1 MFIFLANQNSAAN
14 RHTLGHI
21 VYHEESSAGDTI
33 DQTEDA
39 NDLETICKD
48 HADEDLDQIEDVLY
62 TRADLIVDP
71 TQTGVHQEVDKTQ
84 DKQDE
89 VGEIEPPH
97 YSQLDKDRQNF
108 DMYDKQ
114 VSAWFSNMNWNS
126 QPTKEE
132 DMHYIT

>member
-21 VYHEESSAGDTI
+21 VYHEESSADDTI
-33 DQTEDA
+33 DQTENA
-39 NDLETICKD
+39 NDLETDCKD
-48 HADEDLDQIEDVLY
+48 HADEDLDLIEDVLY

-71 TQTGVHQEVDKTQ
+71 TQTGVHQGIDKTQ

-89 VGEIEPPH
+89 VGEIEPPN

-114 VSAWFSNMNWNS
+114 VSAWFNNVDLNS
-126 QPTKEE
+126 QCPIEE
-132 DMHYIT
+132 DI